1 MVSAAE
7 HLEQARTHLSA
18 GRFDAAM
25 DAARLALA
33 EEPDNLDAMLFCGR
47 ILRGLG
53 NHDAASTLYGAILE
67 HEPSSAEAY
76 AGIGACHGATGRYLA
91 AEDALREAV
100 ALKPDYFE
108 AWSFLAEA
116 LIEQGKT
123 ADAMDCF
130 ERSLE
135 IRSYNSVA
143 LSKYLF
149 HTVFDARYNAEQISA
164 LNKDWG
170 SRIAAVVDPLPSR
183 KAVAQ
188 ERGLRIGYLSD
199 EFYERVTARFTAPIL
214 AHHDRTR
221 FHVTGYARNTLKDAT
236 TEHLALM
243 TDEWR
248 DVAGLDDQAVAEAIR
263 ADEIDILVLCTSYR
277 AESRSILAFKP
288 APVQLCYSN
297 LVSTSGLPSVDY
309 LITEMA
315 TDPEGS
321 DALYTE
327 KLVRLSNR
335 NIYRPPDEAPDPGP
349 PPFLRNDHV
358 TFASFNNLGKITPEV
373 VAVWSRVL
381 KAVPGSRLA
390 LKSVNRLSDDGP
402 RNHFLALFAS
412 HDIGPERLELLT
424 GDSDLQSHLARYRA
438 VDIALDPFPCN
449 GGTTSCEAL
458 WMGIPLVTMA
468 GDTFMGRQGVNYLGK
483 LGLSDLIATT
493 DEDYVAAAVALAGN
507 SSRLQMLRVELRD
520 AVATFLFD
528 PQSHVAELETAYTEM
543 WRRCVAGQEPAPF
556 SVSGDQVLA

>member
-7 HLEQARTHLSA
+7 HIEQARKHLSA

-47 ILRGLG
+47 ILRGSG
-53 NHDAASTLYGAILE
+53 NHDAALKLYGAILE
-67 HEPSSAEAY
+67 HEPSSAEAH
-76 AGIGACHGATGRYLA
+76 AGIGACHGASGRYSV
-91 AEDALREAV
+91 AEEALREAV

-116 LIEQGKT
+116 LIEQGRT
-123 ADAMDCF
+123 LEAMDCF

-135 IRSYNSVA
+135 IRPYNPVA

-149 HTVFDARYNAEQISA
+149 HAVFDPRYDAERISA

-170 SRIAAVVDPLPSR
+170 ARITAAVDSLPARPVVDE
-183 KAVAQ
+183 
-188 ERGLRIGYLSD
+188 ERPLRIGYLSD

-214 AHHDRTR
+214 AYHDRTR
-221 FHVTGYARNTLKDAT
+221 FHVTGYARNTRKDAT
-236 TEHLALM
+236 TELLASM

-248 DVAGLDDQAVAEAIR
+248 DLAGLDDKAAAEAIR

-277 AESRSILAFKP
+277 AESRTILAFKP

-297 LVSTSGLPSVDY
+297 LVSTSGLPTVDY

-335 NIYRPPDEAPDPGP
+335 NIYAPPDEAPDPGP

-358 TFASFNNLGKITPEV
+358 TFASFNNLGKVTSDV

-381 KAVPGSRLA
+381 KAVPGARLA
-390 LKSVNRLSDDGP
+390 LKSVNRLSDEGP
-402 RNHFLALFAS
+402 RKHFLAQFAL
-412 HDIGPERLELLT
+412 HGIGPERLDFLT
-424 GDSDLQSHLARYRA
+424 GDRDLQSHLARYRA

-483 LGLSDLIATT
+483 LDLSDLIATT
-493 DEDYVAAAVALAGN
+493 EEEYLAAAVALAGN
-507 SSRLQMLRVELRD
+507 SSRLQMLRAELRD
-520 AVATFLFD
+520 AVTTFLFD

-543 WRRCVAGQEPAPF
+543 WRCYEAGQEPTAF